1 MQQLPKAKNSPWTAV
16 LGWVLLVSSSVIV
29 AQPGFN
35 QWINPLTFEYFWVW
49 LDVPKAGVKE
59 DDFGSSL
66 HFCVLPACCGVTL
79 RAANGRI
86 SNGRRCFPA
95 FNGVVQKYLDPSMA
109 LDRCILRL
117 CACFCKRL
125 QALLR
130 FAALKI
136 HKANSETGEL
146 FDWLMFFGFALV
158 TKLNGSKQ
166 CPSKGHGTMQHK
178 VTKQSGQKQP
188 MTNRIQISVFLTGPC
203 LKESPVV
210 GFEFVCRLHQNL

>member
-1 MQQLPKAKNSPWTAV
+1 M
-16 LGWVLLVSSSVIV
+16 
-29 AQPGFN
+29 
-35 QWINPLTFEYFWVW
+35 
-49 LDVPKAGVKE
+49 PKAGVKE

-79 RAANGRI
+79 RAGGRGFEQSCQWTDGRI

-146 FDWLMFFGFALV
+146 VD
-158 TKLNGSKQ
+158 
-166 CPSKGHGTMQHK
+166 
-178 VTKQSGQKQP
+178 
-188 MTNRIQISVFLTGPC
+188 
-203 LKESPVV
+203 
-210 GFEFVCRLHQNL
+210 